1 MTSEESWRI
10 FEENFNEVHE
20 DFLKR
25 LKQQFPDL
33 SPGDLKLAA
42 YLRMNLSSK
51 EISPLL
57 FISVRS
63 IENKR
68 SRLRK
73 KLNLKEEDNLVD
85 FIISF

>member
-10 FEENFNEVHE
+10 FEDNFNEVHE

-73 KLNLKEEDNLVD
+73 KLGLKEEDNLVD
-85 FIISF
+85 FIICF

>member
-10 FEENFNEVHE
+10 FEDNFNEVHE

-25 LKQQFPDL
+25 LKVQFPDL

-73 KLNLKEEDNLVD
+73 KLGLKEEDNLVD
-85 FIISF
+85 FIICF